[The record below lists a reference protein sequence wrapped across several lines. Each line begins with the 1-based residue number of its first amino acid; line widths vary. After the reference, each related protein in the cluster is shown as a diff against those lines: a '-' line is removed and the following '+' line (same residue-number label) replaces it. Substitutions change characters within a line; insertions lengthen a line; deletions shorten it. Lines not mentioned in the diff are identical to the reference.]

1 MTVELGA
8 GRDSLRSGATRLLY
22 VVARDQFRV
31 SGKLQVCTRTHS
43 QISLRHNMA
52 GAQFAAVTQVHSGHR
67 NEAGQRLVELQKE
80 SLQRDPNSDQEE

>member
-8 GRDSLRSGATRLLY
+8 GRDSLRSGANRL
-22 VVARDQFRV
+22 V

-43 QISLRHNMA
+43 QISLRHNMT